1 MFVSPQRNA
10 DALLVPFRWFRLL
23 PNNLSRHS
31 RTVCVFF
38 FAAWQAWH
46 FVDSRCQMRG
56 RRGTSRHRARHISES
71 RHTGCSKVSPLSH
84 RIAFFCFGVA
94 KTQLFIVH
102 SHPVGSQNAWQAWHI
117 VTCNCSYNLTARQ
130 SMLQNG
136 HHSRTF
142 FVFLFRVRDRRNI
155 SCKSDLVW
163 RAKIAPPA
171 LRAEIGRFA
180 KEFV

>member
-1 MFVSPQRNA
+1 MG
-10 DALLVPFRWFRLL
+10 ALFGRFGSCPTTLVATLAPFAF
-23 PNNLSRHS
+23 
-31 RTVCVFF
+31 FF

-56 RRGTSRHRARHISES
+56 RRGTSGHRALHISES
-71 RHTGCSKVSPLSH
+71 RRTGCSKVSPLSH
-84 RIAFFCFGVA
+84 RIAFFGCGVA

-117 VTCNCSYNLTARQ
+117 VTCNCSYNLAARQ

-136 HHSRTF
+136 HQSRTF
-142 FVFLFRVRDRRNI
+142 FVFLFRACDRRTI